1 MVCHVAIRGHSH
13 GKGGEGAMDGNS
25 KLSVPKGFR
34 LIFRAWKRDKDGNK
48 LYAKDYGLRGWP
60 LFVPMGK

>member
-1 MVCHVAIRGHSH
+1 
-13 GKGGEGAMDGNS
+13 MDS
-25 KLSVPKGFR
+25 EKLSVPKGFR

-60 LFVPMGK
+60 LFVPVNK